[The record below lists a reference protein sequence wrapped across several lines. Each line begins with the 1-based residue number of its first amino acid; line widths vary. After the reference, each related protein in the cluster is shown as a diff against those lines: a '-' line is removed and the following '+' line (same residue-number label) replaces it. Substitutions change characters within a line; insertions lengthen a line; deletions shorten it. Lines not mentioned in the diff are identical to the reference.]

1 MSAAWPTK
9 PSWNSPW
16 RRATAPAA
24 RTPPCWTGYRR
35 SVSAKAAWRGTHQH
49 AVGAAAGVARRCLPG
64 RIVAL
69 PPARR
74 RRGRWRGAKMPTSR
88 TDQHVV
94 RAAIRVA
101 RSRLPSRIVILSST
115 RRCHNA
121 RHTATVAIRWG
132 HIVFEPAPLRGALHV
147 PLNEGPGDTLPI
159 RSTGGLAS
167 SRAATDVEIMVVAA
181 RSIDIRLVAALGQ
194 SKLKR
199 RCQQRRRQTD
209 PHGTHR
215 DLPGLVTV
223 SLNPL
228 WCGVQRL

>member
-1 MSAAWPTK
+1 
-9 PSWNSPW
+9 
-16 RRATAPAA
+16 
-24 RTPPCWTGYRR
+24 
-35 SVSAKAAWRGTHQH
+35 
-49 AVGAAAGVARRCLPG
+49 
-64 RIVAL
+64 
-69 PPARR
+69 
-74 RRGRWRGAKMPTSR
+74 MPTGR

-101 RSRLPSRIVILSST
+101 RRRLRGRMLILSST
-115 RRCHNA
+115 RRGHDA
-121 RHTATVAIRWG
+121 GHTATVAIRWG

-199 RCQQRRRQTD
+199 RCQQRRRQAD

-215 DLPGLVTV
+215 DLSGLVTG

-228 WCGVQRL
+228 WCGVQRLWPIAGNGRSGQACLTLSAQRFYEAFTCKVKPCRAPSANHDYAAFVWDIQPWIPSGYWSQRTSR